1 MVNLRPPLSLEGRNI
16 YHTHTSDPYCY
27 IKPNLTGTVPVQ
39 GRQVLKSEEEESRI
53 LYTLKLQKGKVPFCL
68 YSLPPFPPGGGGGGG
83 GTGHGSNLSARQLE
97 PKPTQPSDHL
107 HAAGSITPLP
117 TNIFT
122 RK

>member
-68 YSLPPFPPGGGGGGG
+68 YSLPPFPPGGGGEGAGPD
-83 GTGHGSNLSARQLE
+83 TGVICQPDSWNQNQPNH
-97 PKPTQPSDHL
+97 PT
-107 HAAGSITPLP
+107 IYTPLDQ
-117 TNIFT
+117 
-122 RK
+122 